1 MTDLFNLVIAATQN
15 PKRGFLDPSFRHKNV
30 KRKQVETA
38 AKKTRVSLLGAQ
50 KFYVCDSLIGHACE
64 VLDAKPQTMLN
75 MMSAAI
81 PAFDNMW
88 IEWNEPTRQARW
100 SQVTNDLS
108 FNRQPPE
115 SIGMHI
121 YADPN
126 GNDGGYLVDLY
137 FLANENANGKGTE
150 GKVGLSP
157 YALRFT
163 TGADFDWEN
172 LHETRN
178 TAGIVSTAH
187 SLGLGKAV
195 DAAIENQSNQGPLL
209 LGTTYA
215 GGRLGETPPRP
226 HSPALERLY
235 KQVAMVPTEE
245 IGKICVL
252 RDVFDRYSSY
262 PSWLSIDERMDK
274 AFDDATRDALAGWHG
289 EIRWVISI
297 LALLNYSHTVIAR
310 DQEPSGAKRI
320 AYGQVVPRN
329 ELRVVEIDL
338 PKPRGTVQYEK
349 LFSGSG
355 AKKRRHIRRGH
366 WRRYVHRD
374 GTVTTRWIPEQW
386 VGDASLGT
394 IIHEYELVNKRNKA

>member
-15 PKRGFLDPSFRHKNV
+15 PKRGFADPSFRHKNV
-30 KRKQVETA
+30 KRKQIDIA

-64 VLDAKPQTMLN
+64 VVEAKPKIMLN

-88 IEWNEPTRQARW
+88 IEWNEPARQARW
-100 SQVTNDLS
+100 SQVTNDFS
-108 FNRQPPE
+108 YIRQPPE
-115 SIGMHI
+115 SVGMHI

-137 FLANENANGKGTE
+137 FIANERSNGKGTE
-150 GKVGLSP
+150 GKIGLSP

-172 LHETRN
+172 LHETPN
-178 TAGIVSTAH
+178 TAGLVSTAH
-187 SLGLGKAV
+187 SLGLGKAI
-195 DAAIENQSNQGPLL
+195 DAAIANQSNQGPLL
-209 LGTTYA
+209 LGTTYT
-215 GGRLGETPPRP
+215 GGSHGKTPPRP
-226 HSPALERLY
+226 HSPSLERLY
-235 KQVAMVPTEE
+235 KQVGMIPTEE
-245 IGKICVL
+245 VGKLCVL
-252 RDVFDRYSSY
+252 ASVFDKYDPY
-262 PSWLSIDERMDK
+262 LPVDERMDK
-274 AFDDATRDALAGWHG
+274 AFQDATRDALTGWHG

-310 DQEPSGAKRI
+310 DQEPSGARRI
-320 AYGQVVPRN
+320 AYGQAVPRN

-338 PKPRGTVQYEK
+338 PKPRGTIQYEK

-355 AKKRRHIRRGH
+355 AKKRRHVRRGH
-366 WRRYVHRD
+366 WRRYVHKD
-374 GTVTTRWIPEQW
+374 GTVSTRWIPEQW

-394 IIHEYELVNKRNKA
+394 IIHEYELVNRRNKA

>member
-15 PKRGFLDPSFRHKNV
+15 PRRGFFAPAFRHKNI

-137 FLANENANGKGTE
+137 FLANENANGKGAE

-172 LHETRN
+172 LHETLN

-215 GGRLGETPPRP
+215 GGRLGETPP
-226 HSPALERLY
+226 
-235 KQVAMVPTEE
+235 
-245 IGKICVL
+245 G
-252 RDVFDRYSSY
+252 
-262 PSWLSIDERMDK
+262 
-274 AFDDATRDALAGWHG
+274 GWKDM
-289 EIRWVISI
+289 RS
-297 LALLNYSHTVIAR
+297 
-310 DQEPSGAKRI
+310 
-320 AYGQVVPRN
+320 
-329 ELRVVEIDL
+329 
-338 PKPRGTVQYEK
+338 
-349 LFSGSG
+349 
-355 AKKRRHIRRGH
+355 
-366 WRRYVHRD
+366 
-374 GTVTTRWIPEQW
+374 
-386 VGDASLGT
+386 
-394 IIHEYELVNKRNKA
+394 

>member
-15 PKRGFLDPSFRHKNV
+15 PRRGFLDPSFRHKNI

-50 KFYVCDSLIGHACE
+50 KFYVCDSLMGHACE

-137 FLANENANGKGTE
+137 FLANENANGKGAE

-163 TGADFDWEN
+163 TGADFDWGN
-172 LHETRN
+172 LHETLN

-245 IGKICVL
+245 VGKICVL
-252 RDVFDRYSSY
+252 RDVFDSY
-262 PSWLSIDERMDK
+262 HAWESIDERMDK
-274 AFDDATRDALAGWHG
+274 AFRDATRDALAGWHG

-310 DQEPSGAKRI
+310 DQEPSSAKRI

-355 AKKRRHIRRGH
+355 AKKRRHVRRGH

-374 GTVTTRWIPEQW
+374 GTVSTRWIPEQW
-386 VGDASLGT
+386 VGDASRGT
-394 IIHEYELVNKRNKA
+394 IIHELVNKRNKA

>member
-15 PKRGFLDPSFRHKNV
+15 PRRGFLDPSFRHKNI

-50 KFYVCDSLIGHACE
+50 KFYVCDSLMGHACE

-108 FNRQPPE
+108 LNRQPPE

-137 FLANENANGKGTE
+137 FLANANANGKSAE

-172 LHETRN
+172 LHET
-178 TAGIVSTAH
+178 ST
-187 SLGLGKAV
+187 
-195 DAAIENQSNQGPLL
+195 
-209 LGTTYA
+209 
-215 GGRLGETPPRP
+215 
-226 HSPALERLY
+226 
-235 KQVAMVPTEE
+235 
-245 IGKICVL
+245 
-252 RDVFDRYSSY
+252 
-262 PSWLSIDERMDK
+262 
-274 AFDDATRDALAGWHG
+274 
-289 EIRWVISI
+289 
-297 LALLNYSHTVIAR
+297 
-310 DQEPSGAKRI
+310 
-320 AYGQVVPRN
+320 
-329 ELRVVEIDL
+329 
-338 PKPRGTVQYEK
+338 
-349 LFSGSG
+349 
-355 AKKRRHIRRGH
+355 RRG
-366 WRRYVHRD
+366 
-374 GTVTTRWIPEQW
+374 
-386 VGDASLGT
+386 
-394 IIHEYELVNKRNKA
+394 